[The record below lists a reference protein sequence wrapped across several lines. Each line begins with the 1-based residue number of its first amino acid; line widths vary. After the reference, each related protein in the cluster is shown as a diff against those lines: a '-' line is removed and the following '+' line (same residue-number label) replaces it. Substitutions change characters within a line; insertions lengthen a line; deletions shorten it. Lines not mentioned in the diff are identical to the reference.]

1 MFAMIGVFD
10 SGIGGLTVVQAL
22 KQRLADYD
30 IVYFGDTARSPYGTK
45 SPQTVTAYA
54 LEGIEFLLNQ
64 GAGVIVVACNSASS
78 VAIEPI
84 MQRSRVPVM
93 ESITPATAMAV
104 ESSTNLRIGII
115 GTRTTVA
122 SGEYEKKIQA
132 LGANI
137 KVISAACPLLVPLVE
152 EWWLKKPETNRI
164 VKKYLHPLK
173 VRQIDTLILGCTHYS
188 LLKKT
193 IQMKIGRRVNIIDSA
208 AAVAENL
215 KDYLQ
220 AHGQIAASLSKKGR
234 MRLFVSD
241 LTDQIENSAKMILK
255 RNVRL
260 EAFKALP
267 VCFHR

>member
-1 MFAMIGVFD
+1 MLAMIGVFD
-10 SGIGGLTVVQAL
+10 SGIGGLSAVHAL
-22 KQRLADYD
+22 MQRLPEYD

-64 GAGVIVVACNSASS
+64 DAGVILVACSTASS
-78 VAIEPI
+78 VAIEQI
-84 MQRSRVPVM
+84 KLRSRVPVV
-93 ESITPATAMAV
+93 ESITPAAVMAV
-104 ESSTNLRIGII
+104 ESSTNLRIGVI
-115 GTRTTVA
+115 GTLTAVG
-122 SGEYEKKIQA
+122 SGEYKKKLHA

-137 KVISAACPLLVPLVE
+137 RVVSAACPLLVPLVE
-152 EWWLKKPETNRI
+152 ERWLKKPETNRI

-193 IQMKIGRRVNIIDSA
+193 IQRKIGRRVNIIDSA
-208 AAVAENL
+208 AAVSEYL
-215 KDYLQ
+215 KNYLQ
-220 AHGQIAASLSKKGR
+220 VHEDVAASLSKNGR

-241 LTDQIENSAKMILK
+241 LTDQIEKSAKMILR

-260 EAFKALP
+260 EA
-267 VCFHR
+267 VGD